1 MAECGMTGAYSVER
15 ARAQQRVL
23 MSRTGKAPAVLGH
36 GAGPLATLLE
46 AAGELFSEREQ
57 AVQVRYVRHGSEAA
71 AVTAFL
77 RSGDL
82 LLSAVG
88 NVQVVGDAQLAWDE
102 AMPVRFTLAGEAA
115 VVIVHP
121 VNAVQVL
128 TIEQIRELFGSGSRS
143 WKEYNGKDMQVRLYA
158 PMMTERASEIFHSKV
173 LPASRSGRVNRKGTS
188 AEVIAAVAIDP
199 NGVGFVNYA
208 AIHGENKQVRMVG
221 VMSDKGIVRPDAES
235 ILNGSWPLST
245 QLNLYVKPNTTVTG
259 KEFVRFL
266 LKNSPRETFLRNGW
280 VPAFQDKKGSG
291 GP

>member
-1 MAECGMTGAYSVER
+1 V
-15 ARAQQRVL
+15 

-36 GAGPLATLLE
+36 GAAPLATLLG
-46 AAGELFSEREQ
+46 AAGDLFSEREQ

-82 LLSAVG
+82 LLSGIG
-88 NVQVVGDAQLAWDE
+88 NVQVVGDDQLAWDE

-128 TIEQIRELFGSGSRS
+128 KIEQIRELFGSGSRS
-143 WKEYNGKDMQVRLYA
+143 WKEYNGKEMQVRLYA
-158 PMMTERASEIFHSKV
+158 PPMTERASEIFHGKV
-173 LPASRSGRVNRKGTS
+173 LPASRSGRMNRKGTS
-188 AEVIAAVAIDP
+188 AEVIAAVATDP
-199 NGVGFVNYA
+199 NGIGFVNYA

-221 VMSDKGIVRPDAES
+221 VMSNKGIVRPDAES

-280 VPAFQDKKGSG
+280 VLGFQDKKGSG